1 MGQRL
6 RLAAAA
12 ERAVH
17 LPRPFLEG
25 RGVKGNVLSSR
36 DRELRPTPIVIISF
50 SQARGQQAFA
60 GRSVSPSRST
70 AR

>member
-1 MGQRL
+1 
-6 RLAAAA
+6 
-12 ERAVH
+12 
-17 LPRPFLEG
+17 
-25 RGVKGNVLSSR
+25 LSSR

-70 AR
+70 ARWWRHSRPTFGSATTSWSA